1 MAIFT
6 VHLPPAPGAAFPPPE
21 KIVFLRDGFSTP
33 AFVFGPF
40 WLLWRRAWIAA
51 AGWTLLLAIIGGA
64 GMLLKIPSETMSFA
78 GLATAL
84 ILGFEGDRLLAWSL
98 RRQGYVEADLVIG
111 DNVEEAEEVY
121 FGRLRANVRASLPV
135 ESGA

>member
-6 VHLPPAPGAAFPPPE
+6 VHYPPTPGGQPPPE

-33 AFVFGPF
+33 AFIFGPF

-51 AGWTLLLAIIGGA
+51 AGWTLLLAAIAGA
-64 GMLLKIPSETMSFA
+64 GAALKIPSEAMSWA

-84 ILGFEGDRLLAWSL
+84 ILGFEGDRILAWSL
-98 RRQGYVEADLVIG
+98 QRRGYVEGDVVIG
-111 DNVEEAEEVY
+111 DNEEEAEEVY
-121 FGRLRANVRASLPV
+121 FGRMRANAPESQPA